1 MKLTQKLLIP
11 LLVLMVAIFGL
22 LAAYYYSSSSTQL
35 EAAEDQE
42 LSSIYNSFQQRLQQL
57 GDFSVALAL
66 TIAADPQVQ
75 KDFAAQNREALIDDT
90 YQTYVQ
96 LDEKFD
102 LAQGQFHLPP
112 ATSFLRLHA
121 LDRYGDDLTSFRQ
134 TVVDA
139 NQKREITAGVEI
151 GRGGLGVRGV
161 VPVTYQGQHLGTFE
175 IGMDIGQKELNEFK
189 TVYGKDFQLL
199 LQREPAEVAT
209 FVPPA
214 EIQVPYS
221 ELLFQISTLSEPFF
235 SDEDSYRRALQG
247 ESTVA
252 HINQGG
258 KEYAIFSAPLY
269 DYSGRIIGV
278 VDIISEHSAL
288 VAAQNNALI
297 TSLVIFLIGVLVTNT
312 VMGFVVGGA
321 VRPIRSL
328 TEAATAFAA
337 GDLSRSVEVNT
348 KDEVGTLAEAFN
360 QMGSQLRE
368 LIGSL
373 EQRVAER
380 TRALQ
385 ATSEVSQRLST
396 LLELEDL
403 VKAVV
408 EEIQQAFG
416 YYHVHIY
423 LVDPTD
429 QSLVMAGGTG
439 EAGQILL
446 ERGHRIESGR
456 GLVGRAASTAQPV
469 LVADTRQDPNWLPNP
484 LLPDT
489 QAEVA
494 VPIVLGDRVLGVLD
508 VQQNRRG
515 GLGEED
521 LNLLRAVANQVAIA
535 VQNARMYQAAQTQAE
550 REAVLNLI
558 SQKIQVSETIDEALQ
573 VAAVE
578 LSQALAAEQ
587 ARIELSLKAH
597 GNGKRE

>member
-321 VRPIRSL
+321 VRPIRAL

-558 SQKIQVSETIDEALQ
+558 SQKIQASETIDEALQ

>member
-558 SQKIQVSETIDEALQ
+558 SQKIQASETIDEALQ